1 MARVDQRGFDN
12 QRSGVSD
19 YVSAAEAARLL
30 DVKRQTLYAYA
41 SRGLVRS
48 EPGPKGRGHRYSRA
62 DLERLRSRVD
72 ARSGHG
78 PVAAGALRFGEPVL
92 ATAISY
98 IGADGPRYRGRSA
111 VELAQSGTSF
121 EAVAELL
128 WSGTEPAAP
137 DWPVREAARLTARLR
152 GAIPTG
158 EGPLY
163 TLLTAAPRLALL
175 DTARFGSPKE
185 SEWERAK
192 LLVRALGALAA
203 LSFDTRRVARAA
215 SAGTVAET
223 VGIALGA
230 RERAFGAIERTL
242 VLCADHE
249 LNASTFAARVVAST
263 GADLYASITAAL
275 AAMTGPRHG
284 AASDRLEALVDEV
297 GDPRRADAAIA
308 ARTGRGEAIPGFGHP
323 LYPSGDPRVPPLVE
337 AAESVARKSK
347 KLAVVLAVGEAMK
360 RARRAPP
367 NLDFG
372 LVVVARALELPRGAA
387 SVLFSIGRIAGWVA
401 HALEQREAGYVLRPR
416 AQYVGVE
423 SASTQETRRIHSA
436 ATLSSGEGSR

>member
-1 MARVDQRGFDN
+1 MDRVDQRGFDN
-12 QRSGVSD
+12 QRSDFVA
-19 YVSAAEAARLL
+19 AAEAARLL
-30 DVKRQTLYAYA
+30 GVKRQTLYAYA

-62 DLERLRSRVD
+62 DLERLRSRVA
-72 ARSGHG
+72 ARAGHG

-98 IGADGPRYRGRSA
+98 IDADGPRYRGESA
-111 VELAQSGTSF
+111 VELARSGTSF

-128 WSGTEPAAP
+128 WSGMRPAAP
-137 DWPVREAARLTARLR
+137 DWPVREGARLTARLR
-152 GAIPTG
+152 GKIPAG
-158 EGPLY
+158 ESPLY
-163 TLLTAAPRLALL
+163 TLLAAAPRLALL

-185 SEWERAK
+185 SEWGRAK
-192 LLVRALGALAA
+192 TLVRALAALAA
-203 LSFDTRRVARAA
+203 LSFDARRVVRAA
-215 SAGTVAET
+215 SAESVAEV
-223 VGIALGA
+223 VGVALGA
-230 RERAFGAIERTL
+230 HERTFDAIERAL

-284 AASDRLEALVDEV
+284 AASDRVEALVDEV
-297 GDPRRADAAIA
+297 GDPRRADAVIA
-308 ARTGRGEAIPGFGHP
+308 ARTSRGEAIPGFGHP

-347 KLAVVLAVGEAMK
+347 KLAVVLSVADAMK

-367 NLDFG
+367 NIDFG
-372 LVVVARALELPRGAA
+372 LVALARALELPRGAA
-387 SVLFSIGRIAGWVA
+387 SVLFSIGRTAGWVA

-416 AQYVGVE
+416 SQYVGIE
-423 SASTQETRRIHSA
+423 PPLRSQPI
-436 ATLSSGEGSR
+436 